1 MNIIICKN
9 YEEASDKAAEI
20 VISLVKS
27 NPKAVLGLP
36 TGTTPL
42 GLYQRLIKD
51 HKENGTSYKD
61 IKTANLDEYKG
72 LDISSDQSYVYFMR
86 HNLFDG
92 LDIDLN
98 NTHIENGAAAD
109 GEKECAAYDKLL
121 ENMVQDL
128 QILGL
133 GSNGHIGFNEP
144 NTPFDMGAHQVKLT
158 ENTIKDNSRLF
169 KSIDEVPRYAYTMGP
184 KNIMNAKK
192 ILMIATGKNKAKAVY
207 EMIKGKV
214 DPKSPASIL
223 QNHPDCTVILDE
235 DSASLI
241 K

>member
-1 MNIIICKN
+1 MKIIVCKD
-9 YEEASDKAAEI
+9 YDEASEKAAEI
-20 VISLVKS
+20 VIALVKS

-42 GLYQRLIKD
+42 GLYKRLIKD
-51 HKENGTSYKD
+51 HKENGTSYKE

-72 LDISSDQSYVYFMR
+72 LDITSEQSYIYFMR

-92 LDIDLN
+92 LDIDLK
-98 NTHIENGAAAD
+98 NTHIENGAAKD
-109 GEKECAAYDKLL
+109 GDKECAEYDALL
-121 ENMVQDL
+121 ETMVQDL
-128 QILGL
+128 QVLGI

-144 NTPFDMGAHQVKLT
+144 DTPFDMGTHTVKLT

-169 KSIDEVPRYAYTMGP
+169 NSIDEVPRYAYTMGP

-207 EMIKGKV
+207 NMIKGKV
-214 DPKSPASIL
+214 DPSTPASVL

-235 DSASLI
+235 ESASLI

>member
-1 MNIIICKN
+1 MKVIICKD
-9 YEEASDKAAEI
+9 YEEASEKAAEI

-42 GLYQRLIKD
+42 GLYRRLIKD
-51 HKENGTSYKD
+51 HKENGTSYKE

-72 LDISSDQSYVYFMR
+72 LDINSDQSYIYFMR
-86 HNLFDG
+86 HNLFEG
-92 LDIDLN
+92 LDIDLK

-121 ENMVQDL
+121 ETMVQDL
-128 QILGL
+128 QVLGI

-144 NTPFDMGAHQVKLT
+144 NTPFDMGTHQVKLT

-207 EMIKGKV
+207 DMIKGKV
-214 DPKSPASIL
+214 DPASPASIL